1 MSEAQSPELP
11 TEIRALSFEAA
22 MAQLEEIVNRLESG
36 KVGLEE
42 SIDIYT
48 RGTQLRSHC
57 EAKLQAAKAQVER
70 LVVGAGGE
78 VTGSQPMD
86 PD

>member
-1 MSEAQSPELP
+1 MPEPKQPDLP
-11 TEIRALSFEAA
+11 PDVRDLSFEAA
-22 MAQLEEIVNRLESG
+22 MAELEGIVSKLESG
-36 KVGLEE
+36 KVGLEQ
-42 SIDIYT
+42 SIEIYT
-48 RGTQLRSHC
+48 RGTQLRTHC

-70 LVVGAGGE
+70 LVVGTNGE